1 MELTFVAMLILSL
14 AQGVDETPAAVTTP
28 AATASLADAPVIE
41 VDGDERIIS
50 ETIISVTP
58 LECDCEARVRPGHFG
73 VGKRSNLPLAH
84 TGKREGLIPRL
95 WAKMFG
101 KRDADCAACR
111 GDEAVVVRVV
121 DEVTE
126 PELSESL
133 TLVSSVSDDKAGEE
147 IVAAAEKATTPAPP
161 VLEPSRADDFSWIQ
175 GRLQWVHVKGGA
187 WVVRYAPL
195 DREDIHGG
203 SVVLVR
209 DRRFEDFHEG
219 DFVRLEGEILS
230 QKSSVFLGGPLYRV
244 QHITMLASSSP
255 EGENQ

>member
-1 MELTFVAMLILSL
+1 MKLTFVAMLILSL
-14 AQGVDETPAAVTTP
+14 AQGVDETPVAEATP
-28 AATASLADAPVIE
+28 AATASPVDAPVIE

-50 ETIISVTP
+50 EMIISVTP
-58 LECDCEARVRPGHFG
+58 LECDCEASVRPGKFG
-73 VGKRSNLPLAH
+73 VRKLSQ
-84 TGKREGLIPRL
+84 TGKPEGLIPRL

-101 KRDADCAACR
+101 KREADCEACQAN
-111 GDEAVVVRVV
+111 EAVVVRVV
-121 DEVTE
+121 DEVAE
-126 PELSESL
+126 PALSESL

-147 IVAAAEKATTPAPP
+147 VVAAAEKAKAPAPP

-195 DREDIHGG
+195 DQEDIHGG

-230 QKSSVFLGGPLYRV
+230 QKPSVFLGGPLYRV
-244 QHITMLASSSP
+244 QHITMLASSAD
-255 EGENQ
+255 EGESR